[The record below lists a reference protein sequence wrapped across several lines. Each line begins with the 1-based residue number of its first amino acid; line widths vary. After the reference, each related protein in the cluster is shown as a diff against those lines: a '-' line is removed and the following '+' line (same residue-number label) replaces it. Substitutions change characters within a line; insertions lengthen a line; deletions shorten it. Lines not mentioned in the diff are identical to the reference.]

1 MHVVADAHL
10 VDSKGKQVGN
20 PNQVYIAFK
29 KDDVRSDEQLQVNA
43 QAVFDAE
50 RQRFV
55 ATMDFSEKMD
65 LVNGMYKVSLV
76 ALDANALGMAVWD
89 LGQLD
94 VWFKEGMLDA
104 NNQRMNE
111 HYFPKKEILSQFP
124 V

>member
-104 NNQRMNE
+104 NN
-111 HYFPKKEILSQFP
+111 
-124 V
+124 